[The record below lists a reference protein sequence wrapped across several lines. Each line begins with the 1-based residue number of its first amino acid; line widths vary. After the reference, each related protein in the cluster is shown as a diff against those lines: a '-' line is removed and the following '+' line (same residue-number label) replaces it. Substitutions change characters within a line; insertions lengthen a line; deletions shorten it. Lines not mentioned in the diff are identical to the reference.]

1 MRFPSR
7 GGERDGTDRR
17 PSLFIGNDGRE
28 RGVDDVRWLIARELP
43 YLRRCAR
50 ALVGD
55 PDTADELVQDAVE
68 RALRKRHLW
77 RPGGNLR
84 GWLYRLMYN
93 VMVNR
98 KKDRPGVERFAV
110 PIEAVAERGQ
120 PAGQETRVEA
130 RAVAEALHRLPFE
143 QRAAIVLTGLE
154 GLSYDEAAFALGI
167 PVGTLRSRIH
177 RGRAGLRAAQMGSE
191 RRSSIRRV
199 K

>member
-1 MRFPSR
+1 M
-7 GGERDGTDRR
+7 
-17 PSLFIGNDGRE
+17 
-28 RGVDDVRWLIARELP
+28 DDVRWLIARELP

-55 PDTADELVQDAVE
+55 PDTADELVQDAIE

-98 KKDRPGVERFAV
+98 RKDRPGVERFAV
-110 PIEAVAERGQ
+110 PIEAVGERGQ
-120 PAGQETRVEA
+120 PAGQETHVEA
-130 RAVAEALHRLPFE
+130 RAVTEALCKLPFE

-177 RGRAGLRAAQMGSE
+177 RGRASLREAQVGTK